1 MASYQN
7 DRHVFSTPKGAIV
20 QRYYTKGK
28 NKGEVYLRIEWNPG
42 FGPKCTNT
50 FRAAQQMFTHECVR
64 LLDPYVPKDTG
75 LLKTTAL
82 LATDYETGEIVYSA
96 PYARAQYYLHPQG
109 VGVHDGK
116 RGSYWGQRMAADHK
130 KHLRNFAAAAIEK
143 GMNG

>member
-7 DRHVFSTPKGAIV
+7 DRNVFSTPKGALV

-28 NKGEVYLRIEWNPG
+28 NKGEVYFRIEWNPG
-42 FGPKCTNT
+42 FGPKCTST
-50 FRAAQQMFTHECVR
+50 FRTAQQMFTHECVR

-75 LLKTTAL
+75 LLKNTAL
-82 LATDYETGEIVYSA
+82 LGTNYETGEVVYST
-96 PYARAQYYLHPQG
+96 PYAQAQYYLHPQG
-109 VGVHDGK
+109 TSVHDGK

-130 KHLRNFAAAAIEK
+130 NHLRSFAAAAIRK